1 MNNFTVNKKII
12 GISGA
17 LLALLIPAI
26 ILLLNPHLEGDQSL
40 CPFKMLTGFPCPGC
54 GLTKSMV
61 FFYEG
66 DWNKSLSYHIFG
78 PAFIFFCVLAI
89 VTLSTELVTK
99 KEYFKKLLFNIRVAY
114 VAGLMLGSY
123 HLVRLFYFVMEHNV
137 NDILKESVW
146 R

>member
-1 MNNFTVNKKII
+1 MNNFTINKKII

-17 LLALLIPAI
+17 ILALLIPAI

>member
-17 LLALLIPAI
+17 ILALLIPAI

>member
-1 MNNFTVNKKII
+1 MNNFTINKKII

-78 PAFIFFCVLAI
+78 PAFTFLFCDGAQC
-89 VTLSTELVTK
+89 E
-99 KEYFKKLLFNIRVAY
+99 
-114 VAGLMLGSY
+114 
-123 HLVRLFYFVMEHNV
+123 
-137 NDILKESVW
+137 
-146 R
+146 

>member
-1 MNNFTVNKKII
+1 MNNFTINKKII

>member
-1 MNNFTVNKKII
+1 MNNVTVNKKII

>member
-40 CPFKMLTGFPCPGC
+40 CPFKMLTGFPCSGC